1 MIKTININGS
11 QSIEVNSSNGWLLIY
26 KQTFGHDILP
36 DLMPMLEA
44 VFSGLAEIME
54 STEEDF
60 STRGIIKALNDGAL
74 SSALFSL
81 SGMELVTLLQIVWA
95 LNKNADN
102 TVTNNVIEWANGFE
116 TFEWDAIVPQVVQLI
131 ADSSATSKNL
141 TRLQETV
148 QKMKQTNQ

>member
-44 VFSGLAEIME
+44 ISSGLAEIME

-141 TRLQETV
+141 TRLQETI
-148 QKMKQTNQ
+148 QTMRTSQ

>member
-74 SSALFSL
+74 NSALFSL

-102 TVTNNVIEWANGFE
+102 TVTNNVIEWANGFD
-116 TFEWDAIVPQVVQLI
+116 TFEWDAIIPQVVQLI
-131 ADSSATSKNL
+131 ANSSATSKNL
-141 TRLQETV
+141 RRLQETI
-148 QKMKQTNQ
+148 QTMRTSQ

>member
-54 STEEDF
+54 STEDDF
-60 STRGIIKALNDGAL
+60 STRGIIKALNEGAL
-74 SSALFSL
+74 TSALISL
-81 SGMELVTLLQIVWA
+81 NGMELVTLLQVVWA

-102 TVTNNVIEWANGFE
+102 TITNNVIEWANGFD

-131 ADSSATSKNL
+131 ANSSATSKNL
-141 TRLQETV
+141 TRLQGAIQT
-148 QKMKQTNQ
+148 MKKSQ